1 MYACMP
7 RRVEQEFVQF
17 CVANPVMLKPVLDMQ
32 YSLRRA
38 TFGMCRA
45 QVPPFHTRAMQR
57 ISALACLGLAPT
69 SGVRY
74 WTAVMHKRYGKTT
87 ERDPMRRAIESAMA
101 MTAKQRDAAVG
112 EVSLAVCVFH
122 AAPCTA
128 LPACARCLLRLRV
141 MVGHPLFAIDLCSCS
156 RSWTMRVT
164 GLCQRVATC

>member
-1 MYACMP
+1 M
-7 RRVEQEFVQF
+7 
-17 CVANPVMLKPVLDMQ
+17 ANPVMLKPVLDMQ

-38 TFGMCRA
+38 TFGMSRA
-45 QVPPFHTRAMQR
+45 QVPPLHTRAMHR
-57 ISALACLGLAPT
+57 ISALACLGLNST

-112 EVSLAVCVFH
+112 VVSLAVCVS
-122 AAPCTA
+122 CRA
-128 LPACARCLLRLRV
+128 LHGPPPPPACARCLLRLRV
-141 MVGHPLFAIDLCSCS
+141 KVGHPPFAIDLCSCS